1 MSSATGQQEVWA
13 LNLEPTKPCVLL
25 FLHPLNTLSAC
36 LCIKIMLDTLYII
49 KWAVSFSHV
58 CMPLLTS
65 PGGLFPCRP
74 GGETVPMQLMAH
86 TANTQMPQVPLDILT
101 RVGRG
106 V

>member
-1 MSSATGQQEVWA
+1 MYQ
-13 LNLEPTKPCVLL
+13 
-25 FLHPLNTLSAC
+25 
-36 LCIKIMLDTLYII
+36 IMLDTLYII

-74 GGETVPMQLMAH
+74 GGETVPRHEMLMGLMAH